1 MLRAS
6 GADYYNPDEAA
17 REIRKASPGLGQRD
31 ANGLAWGKG
40 RDLLQRAID
49 ERKDFVFES
58 TLGAQTIPALLAE
71 AARKGAAVH
80 VWFVGLDGVERHLA
94 RVRARVKAGGHDIP
108 EADIRYQILRPGEA
122 PDEAKA
128 KRAERD
134 PNGGARVSF
143 EAKVPDEYTVVAWGA
158 GTDPT
163 GEKVTGDA
171 KARYVVY
178 PEVSDEMLR
187 PAANPEFLLAL
198 ENTANGT
205 AQDAA
210 RRADQLP
217 KFLEQMRSNPPKLS
231 TPRPKPYPDWRRDKQ
246 QWFLPAMLV
255 LFVAVLGLEW
265 GLRRAWGMV

>member
-80 VWFVGLDGVERHLA
+80 VWFVGLDGVERHLT

-108 EADIRYQILRPGEA
+108 EADIRRRYETSRENLVWLMPRLTSLRLYDNSIEADPASGESPRPRLLLHLERGRIVAPANLRATPGW
-122 PDEAKA
+122 AKA
-128 KRAERD
+128 LVARAMAIVRGE
-134 PNGGARVSF
+134 
-143 EAKVPDEYTVVAWGA
+143 GA
-158 GTDPT
+158 G
-163 GEKVTGDA
+163 
-171 KARYVVY
+171 
-178 PEVSDEMLR
+178 
-187 PAANPEFLLAL
+187 
-198 ENTANGT
+198 
-205 AQDAA
+205 
-210 RRADQLP
+210 
-217 KFLEQMRSNPPKLS
+217 
-231 TPRPKPYPDWRRDKQ
+231 
-246 QWFLPAMLV
+246 
-255 LFVAVLGLEW
+255 
-265 GLRRAWGMV
+265 